1 MKEVALVVLI
11 NDNGEVL
18 AVSRK
23 TDHNDFGLIGGKVD
37 EGESVEDAAFRETLE
52 ETGLN
57 ISNLKCIYQRFRNG
71 RMGYTFIAD
80 WQGSIYTKEPHVVKW
95 TSFETINNGSFGEWN
110 KIVTETL
117 LEMGYDIK
125 VLEE

>member
-1 MKEVALVVLI
+1 MKEVVLVVLL

-23 TDHNDFGLIGGKVD
+23 NDHTDFGLVGGKVD
-37 EGESVEDAAFRETLE
+37 EGESRTDAIFRETLE
-52 ETGLN
+52 ETGLT
-57 ISNLKCIYQRFRNG
+57 ITDPVCIYQQFRNG
-71 RMGYTFIAD
+71 RMGYTYIAD
-80 WQGSIYTKEPHVVKW
+80 WSGDIYTNEPHVVKW

-117 LEMGYDIK
+117 LGMGYDIK